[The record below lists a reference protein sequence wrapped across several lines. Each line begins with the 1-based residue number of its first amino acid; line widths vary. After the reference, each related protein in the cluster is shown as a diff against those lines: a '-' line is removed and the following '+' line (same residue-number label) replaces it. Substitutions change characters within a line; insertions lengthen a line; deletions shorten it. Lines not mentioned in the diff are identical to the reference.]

1 MEHIFLKILNM
12 SITATYLALAV
23 ILLRLLLRRAPRA
36 IHVVMWAMVGIR
48 LLCPVSIKSILSL
61 IPSAETLPGDI
72 LYTET
77 PVIQSGIPALN
88 AVVNPLLS
96 QSFSPTVGDSVNPM
110 QILTFAGALIW
121 LTGVAVM
128 LIYMLYSYLRVYRM
142 TAEAMPLGENV
153 WIGDGIQTPFILG
166 MVHPRIYLPSGM
178 PEEDQTYV
186 IAHERA
192 HLSRRDHWWKPLG
205 FLLLTVHWFNPVLW
219 LAYVLLCRDI
229 ELACD
234 EKVIRGMGAES
245 KKPYSDALIN
255 CSAPRMVIAA
265 CPLAFGEVGVRQR
278 IRNVLRYKKP
288 TFWLVLAAILLCVM
302 LAAGFMTDP
311 MRKNPDGTFELEIV
325 LEKDLQ
331 ELISGVIMENAI
343 SRDTTDFAC
352 CSDFVVFGKEEYDG
366 FITVYLHAMY
376 VEYMQEENEGFY
388 EKVAPEQYQVTVMT
402 VKQHED
408 GYELME
414 YWQPRSGE
422 HTEQDIREKVPED
435 LQQYAFR
442 GDELYARLERN
453 CWAQAKAYFEGPANG
468 PETYLQQLRAQ
479 YPQYFDLPT
488 DKGLVVYVWQ
498 FGPSLY
504 YCGLVDGRNIGH
516 TDEEILRLQGIGIPE
531 MRAIVESYGIAKAR
545 VSVWQVRHPL
555 SSYWGTID
563 REKAEE
569 VFWQTGEIGETPEFS
584 TIMAAK
590 TFDVDGDGRK
600 ENCVLSF
607 GPTSGLFTVVFA
619 ATEQGGT
626 KQEYY
631 NTFQLPYGG
640 APVEFAEC
648 EDGVVRLIFYRESAS
663 GEVRY
668 DISVKDGNIVL
679 SLNGESM
686 PYYGKQGVQ
695 KQ

>member
-23 ILLRLLLRRAPRA
+23 ILLRLLLRRVPRA
-36 IHVVMWAMVGIR
+36 IHVVMWAMVGVR

-96 QSFSPTVGDSVNPM
+96 QSFAPTVGESVNPM
-110 QILTFAGALIW
+110 QVLTFAGSLVWLI
-121 LTGVAVM
+121 GVAVM
-128 LIYMLYSYLRVYRM
+128 LIYMALSYLRVYRM

-166 MVHPRIYLPSGM
+166 MVCPRIYLPSGM

-186 IAHERA
+186 IAHEQA

-205 FLLLTVHWFNPVLW
+205 FLLLTVHWFSPVLW
-219 LAYVLLCRDI
+219 VAYVLLCRDI

-234 EKVIRGMGAES
+234 EKVIRGMGTES

-288 TFWLVLAAILLCVM
+288 AFWLVLAAILLCVM

-311 MRKNPDGTFELEIV
+311 MRKNPDGSFELEIV
-325 LEKDLQ
+325 LEKELQ
-331 ELISGVIMENAI
+331 ELILGVILENAV

-352 CSDFVVFGKEEYDG
+352 CADFVAFGREEVDG
-366 FITVYLHAMY
+366 NITLYLHAMY
-376 VEYMQEENEGFY
+376 VEYMQAEKGVY
-388 EKVAPEQYQVTVMT
+388 EKVIPERYQVTVIT
-402 VKQHED
+402 VKQLED

-414 YWQPRSGE
+414 YWRPRTGDLAE
-422 HTEQDIREKVPED
+422 RDIREKVPEY
-435 LQQYAFR
+435 LQEYAFR
-442 GDELYARLERN
+442 GDELYARLEKS
-453 CWAQAKAYFEGPANG
+453 CKAQAKAYFEGPTNG
-468 PETYLQQLRAQ
+468 PESYLQQLRAQ

-531 MRAIVESYGIAKAR
+531 MRAIVESYGIAKER